1 MLESPIIIHMNIS
14 HYRELLK
21 LNISAE
27 KRSVIE
33 RLIAEAQ
40 SDLIFAATA

>member
-1 MLESPIIIHMNIS
+1 MVESPILIHMNIS
-14 HYRELLK
+14 HCRELLK
-21 LNISAE
+21 LDISAE

-40 SDLIFAATA
+40 ADLTLAATA